1 MTLPDC
7 MMPDGADP
15 CRGYHELRAENEQLK
30 AYAKH
35 ERSLG
40 AEGPMIELVSARQE
54 IERLKAESDI
64 SDGLLADAKAQ
75 IERLEI
81 ALGPSATEA
90 WAYMFDEI
98 ERLSNR
104 LLADT
109 KADNERLQA
118 AIAYVRNRSQRACEI
133 LNEFDNTRTS

>member
-1 MTLPDC
+1 MMLPDC

-54 IERLKAESDI
+54 IERLKMT
-64 SDGLLADAKAQ
+64 
-75 IERLEI
+75 
-81 ALGPSATEA
+81 LGPGATEA
-90 WAYMFDEI
+90 WEYMHDEI
-98 ERLSNR
+98 ERL
-104 LLADT
+104 
-109 KADNERLQA
+109 EA
-118 AIAYVRNRSQRACEI
+118 AIAYVRQRSQRACEI
-133 LNEFDNTRTS
+133 LNEFDNTRAALGK